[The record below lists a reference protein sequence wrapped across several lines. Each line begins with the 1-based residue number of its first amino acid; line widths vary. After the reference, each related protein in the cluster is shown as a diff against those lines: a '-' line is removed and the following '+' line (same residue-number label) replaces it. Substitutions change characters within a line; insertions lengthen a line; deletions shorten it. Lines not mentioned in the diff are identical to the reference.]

1 MIHIASQSGFLD
13 PQRDPSGRTAFLDSS
28 RYIVFL
34 INVTFCGCCVFLVAV
49 AFSVY
54 AVVLFGMLWLFNV
67 SVVLSVCRGVC
78 LFVIVGGVCLL
89 WHFLVCCG
97 IVRFAVLFFGLLSR
111 FSVCCNVFRS
121 ACAMFPFVRQ
131 QFKNST
137 SPMYTL
143 HSGLEI

>member
-1 MIHIASQSGFLD
+1 MCD
-13 PQRDPSGRTAFLDSS
+13 PYCFSIWILGPAAGPEWQNSFS
-28 RYIVFL
+28 RL
-34 INVTFCGCCVFLVAV
+34 ITVCVFLVAV

-54 AVVLFGMLWLFNV
+54 AVVLFGLLWRFNV
-67 SVVLSVCRGVC
+67 SVVSSVCCGVC

-137 SPMYTL
+137 SPTYTP